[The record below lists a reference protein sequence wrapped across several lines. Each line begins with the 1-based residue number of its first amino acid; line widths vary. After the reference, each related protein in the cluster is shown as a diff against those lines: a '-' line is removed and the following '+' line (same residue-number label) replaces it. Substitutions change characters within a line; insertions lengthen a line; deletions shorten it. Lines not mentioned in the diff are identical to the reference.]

1 MQSQFFKID
10 RSQHAYLTF
19 IAEAHEGLC
28 SISTVDQQQGIVRIS
43 APQGR
48 EQELREFLEAF
59 KKEIGIQEVSWPD
72 C

>member
-1 MQSQFFKID
+1 MKPRFFQID

-28 SISTVDQQQGIVRIS
+28 TISTVDQQQGIVQIS

-48 EQELREFLEAF
+48 DPEVQEFLEAF
-59 KKEIGIQEVSWPD
+59 KNEVGMREVVWSG